1 MRQKNMDF
9 MSKCYFC
16 NEKSHGIKAIDYRL
30 YAVCPDHEDPKPKN
44 DLPPRPEEEEAD
56 IWSTQSSFEE

>member
-1 MRQKNMDF
+1 MPSQETKWYQDVRLIQLLDDMRRQKLAF

-30 YAVCPDHEDPKPKN
+30 YAVCPDHDKPDTLN
-44 DLPPRPEEEEAD
+44 HD
-56 IWSTQSSFEE
+56 